1 MFKSVVTLAG
11 LLSTLAL
18 PATAFSATISAL
30 TPAQPIGVGDQTQV
44 NLRISGLGEFTAPSL
59 GGFDFEVSYDG
70 SVVSLTGV
78 SFSTWLNGPDPWLP
92 PKWEVTGAGS
102 VSLDEVSW
110 ESQEFLESLQPDA
123 FLLATLYFD
132 GVAQGTSDIG
142 ISNPRGLKFALTDAV
157 GQGLPVDTV
166 DGSITVVPLPA
177 AAWLFGSA
185 VIGMA
190 GLGWRQRAG

>member
-11 LLSTLAL
+11 LLSTLTL

-59 GGFDFEVSYDG
+59 GGFDLSVSYDD
-70 SVVSLTGV
+70 SVVSLTDV
-78 SFSTWLNGPDPWLP
+78 SFSTWLGTSFQNEIPAAD
-92 PKWEVTGAGS
+92 S
-102 VSLDEVSW
+102 VDLFELSL
-110 ESQEFLESLQPDA
+110 ESPEFLESLQPDA
-123 FLLATLYFD
+123 FLLATLLFD

-142 ISNPRGLKFALTDAV
+142 ISNPLGLEYALTDAV
-157 GQGLPVDTV
+157 GQALAVDTV